1 MIKQTEKITVIGAG
15 SWGSALTRIISDNG
29 YEVVLFDVNEAVVH
43 EINTFHTNTSKLPN
57 GKLSKRV
64 KATTDL
70 QFATQFADI
79 ILLAVPTAVIR
90 GVLQKIGKV
99 LDSKKIFVNASK
111 GIEPETFKRVSQIVA
126 EEIPNEFIEGFVALT
141 GPSHAEE
148 VILKMLTVVTAASDD
163 MVIAEKIQK
172 IFSNDSY
179 FRVYTLDDLIGAELG
194 GSLKNIIA
202 LASGIAEGLGY
213 GDNTKA
219 ALITRG
225 LVEMQRIAVAMG
237 AKEHT
242 LFGLTGLGDLVVT
255 CMSRHSRNFQAGYK
269 IGSGKDLEKTL
280 SEMTMVVEG
289 ARSCISAYQ
298 VARKL
303 NIETPI
309 IDGVYDI
316 IYNHRDPKE
325 TVLELMSR
333 SLKEE

>member
-1 MIKQTEKITVIGAG
+1 MKHKEIITVIGAG

-29 YEVVLFDVNEAVVH
+29 HDVLLFDVNQEVVD
-43 EINTFHTNTSKLPN
+43 EINTHHTNKSKLPN

-64 KATTDL
+64 KATTSLKEAID
-70 QFATQFADI
+70 QATI
-79 ILLAVPTAVIR
+79 VLLAVPTAVIR
-90 GVLQKIGKV
+90 GVLHNIGEI
-99 LDSKKIFVNASK
+99 LDNTKIFVNASK
-111 GIEPETFKRVSQIVA
+111 GIEPNTYKRVSEIVY
-126 EEIPNEFIEGFVALT
+126 EEIPNQYITGFVALT

-148 VILKMLTVVTAASDD
+148 VILKMLTVVTAASENLE
-163 MVIAEKIQK
+163 IAKKVQH
-172 IFSNDSY
+172 IFSNDTY

-225 LVEMQRIAVAMG
+225 LIEMQRIAVALG
-237 AKEHT
+237 AKEQT
-242 LFGLTGLGDLVVT
+242 LYGLTGIGDLVVT

-269 IGSGKDLEKTL
+269 IGSGKNLEKTL

-289 ARSCISAYQ
+289 ARTCISAYQ

-303 NIETPI
+303 DLETPI

-325 TVLELMSR
+325 TVLELMGR
-333 SLKEE
+333 TLKPE